1 MLMHSAMAGNRQY
14 SKADELM
21 KSGKKVENMSKA
33 KIKIG
38 DKEGEGQ
45 GINLAGSCT

>member
-1 MLMHSAMAGNRQY
+1 MVMHSAMAGNRQC

-21 KSGKKVENMSKA
+21 KAGKEVENMSKA

-45 GINLAGSCT
+45 GTNLTGSCT